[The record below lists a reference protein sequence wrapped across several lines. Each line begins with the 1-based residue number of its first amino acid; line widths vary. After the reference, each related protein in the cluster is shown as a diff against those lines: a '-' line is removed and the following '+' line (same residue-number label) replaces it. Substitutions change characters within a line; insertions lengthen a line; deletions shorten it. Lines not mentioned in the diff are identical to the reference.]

1 MAESDS
7 CSFVS
12 FVAASFLPGGSV
24 APSVSRKPGGISTI
38 AHVLHSGSDDPLIQV
53 SLPASQAPRVC
64 LENLDNLWFQITG
77 TLCNLTCTHCFISC
91 SPANHNFEFLS
102 YQRVLELL
110 DESTR
115 LGVKEY
121 YFTGGEPF
129 MHPQM
134 LDILQATLR
143 IGPATVLSN
152 GTLFRAKTVERLKE
166 IRDGSIYSLELRV
179 SIDGPD
185 AASNDRIR
193 GEGSFDRAMAGVK
206 AIVDG
211 GFLPIITMAQTWDDA
226 QSDVVYQRMRQVL
239 IDLGY
244 TRPRVK
250 LLPSLKI
257 GAEALRS
264 RGYRDDERVTVDMMK
279 DFDAGSLICAN
290 SRIVTDQGV
299 HVCPILI
306 EQPDSVL
313 SQNLAESTRR
323 DYALRHQACYTC
335 WLSGAICSNASTSA
349 GLKEIARK

>member
-1 MAESDS
+1 MSMDLTS
-7 CSFVS
+7 
-12 FVAASFLPGGSV
+12 LSV
-24 APSVSRKPGGISTI
+24 
-38 AHVLHSGSDDPLIQV
+38 
-53 SLPASQAPRVC
+53 PASRAPRVY
-64 LENLDNLWFQITG
+64 LEHLDNLWFQITG

-91 SPANHNFEFLS
+91 SPSNHNFEFLD
-102 YQRVLELL
+102 YDIVMRTLE
-110 DESTR
+110 ESTK

-129 MHPQM
+129 MHPRM
-134 LDILQATLR
+134 LDILEATLR

-152 GTLFRAKTVERLKE
+152 GTLFREKTVERLKE

-185 AASNDRIR
+185 AESNDRIR
-193 GEGSFDRAMAGVK
+193 GEGSFDRAMEGVK
-206 AIVDG
+206 RIVEA

-226 QSDVVYQRMRQVL
+226 ESQNVYQKMRQVL
-239 IDLGY
+239 IDMGY

-264 RGYRDDERVTVDMMK
+264 RGYTDCERVTEEMMK
-279 DFDAGSLICAN
+279 GFDASILICAN
-290 SRIVTDQGV
+290 SRIVTDKGV

-306 EQPDSVL
+306 EQSDSIL
-313 SQNLAESTRR
+313 SQSLAESMKK

-335 WLSGAICSNASTSA
+335 FLSGAICSNASTSA
-349 GLKEIARK
+349 NVKEIARR